1 VSYWEKYTTSDLF
14 GFSRPDQEYEQIV
27 VPPKHPGMEVEAA
40 QQNNENE
47 DFASRSR
54 YHHTSTVQGR
64 LVTIDDDED

>member
-1 VSYWEKYTTSDLF
+1 
-14 GFSRPDQEYEQIV
+14 
-27 VPPKHPGMEVEAA
+27 MEVEAA
-40 QQNNENE
+40 QQNDENE